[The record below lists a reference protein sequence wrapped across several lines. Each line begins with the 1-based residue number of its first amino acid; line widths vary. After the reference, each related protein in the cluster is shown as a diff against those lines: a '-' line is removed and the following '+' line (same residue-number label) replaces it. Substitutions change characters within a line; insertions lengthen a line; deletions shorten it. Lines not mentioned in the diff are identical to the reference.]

1 MQFRIKKLF
10 PLICLSIIGLILF
23 CNLTVNAQPATP
35 IENSLRQ
42 CSISPTEQIKTTNKD
57 AKESIE
63 NRQIPLSMSNVVK
76 DHNGSG
82 EIREVSLGDRIKVNV
97 NGLSKAIK
105 KDSQFDP
112 NQLVLQLNGYPLKNV
127 RGTYLE
133 PDQLIFQL
141 AHQETSSNEWNA
153 ILEAVWHEKR
163 TVLVT
168 VGCPDGQRI
177 QFKDPKDLRSNTLTI
192 LLWDSARRYI
202 ILIPIGLL
210 LFVVFTKE
218 FRDALRGSGITSN
231 RVFSLGRFQLAW
243 WSYLILFSFLG
254 LYAVT
259 GSYQNII
266 TSQSMILL
274 GISTATTVGSSMI
287 DSNGEN
293 RQIDPDAET
302 YLKKLDDRFKEL
314 KKFDGAKQI
323 AKIIA
328 HIKGIDTQLVN
339 LDSTMSSI
347 QDHLSKT
354 NDPNSLKL
362 KESLDS
368 YKSQKITLQNDKAQC
383 QKNRDSIKGWKHR
396 REKELSKVKE
406 EMNRI
411 EQQSENFFKDIL
423 TNPSGEI
430 NLHRYQ
436 IFIWTIV
443 LGGIFIYQ
451 VLTSFKTPEFDA
463 NLLTLQ
469 GISSGTFLALK
480 SQEKPLQGGQEKPIE
495 KEFTD
500 IPKTDLEEK
509 SLNDTTEV
517 DNPTK

>member
-1 MQFRIKKLF
+1 MQFRTKKLF
-10 PLICLSIIGLILF
+10 SLISLSIIGLILF
-23 CNLTVNAQPATP
+23 CNLTVNAQTTAQT
-35 IENSLRQ
+35 ENSLSR
-42 CSISPTEQIKTTNKD
+42 CSISPMEQIKITNKD
-57 AKESIE
+57 GKESIE
-63 NRQIPLSMSNVVK
+63 NRQIPLSLANVIK
-76 DHNGSG
+76 DNNGLG
-82 EIREVSLGDRIKVNV
+82 EVREVSLGDRIKVNV

-112 NQLVLQLNGYPLKNV
+112 NQLVLQLNGYTLKNI

-133 PDQLIFQL
+133 PDQLIFEL
-141 AHQETSSNEWNA
+141 AHQEVSSNEWNA
-153 ILEAVWHEKR
+153 ILGAVWNEKR

-177 QFKDPKDLRSNTLTI
+177 QFKDPKDLRNSTLTI

-266 TSQSMILL
+266 TSQSMTLL
-274 GISTATTVGSSMI
+274 GISTATTVGSSVI
-287 DSNGEN
+287 DSSGED
-293 RQIDPDAET
+293 RQIDPDVENS
-302 YLKKLDDRFKEL
+302 LKDLDDKFNSWKN
-314 KKFDGAKQI
+314 FDGAKRIKKINVQI
-323 AKIIA
+323 KS
-328 HIKGIDTQLVN
+328 IKTQIKN
-339 LDSTMSSI
+339 LGGLMSQTQEGKVKPNGSDDS
-347 QDHLSKT
+347 
-354 NDPNSLKL
+354 
-362 KESLDS
+362 E
-368 YKSQKITLQNDKAQC
+368 SQKRPDTDNLQKTKLLNDE
-383 QKNRDSIKGWKHR
+383 D
-396 REKELSKVKE
+396 ELSKKRVILKNMASSRDRE
-406 EMNRI
+406 LRKLKAEMNGM

-451 VLTSFKTPEFDA
+451 VLTSFKMPEFDA

-469 GISSGTFLALK
+469 GISSVTFLALK
-480 SQEKPLQGGQEKPIE
+480 SQEKPLKGGQEKAMT

-500 IPKTDLEEK
+500 FPKTDLEEI
-509 SLNDTTEV
+509 SLNETMGTND
-517 DNPTK
+517 PTK